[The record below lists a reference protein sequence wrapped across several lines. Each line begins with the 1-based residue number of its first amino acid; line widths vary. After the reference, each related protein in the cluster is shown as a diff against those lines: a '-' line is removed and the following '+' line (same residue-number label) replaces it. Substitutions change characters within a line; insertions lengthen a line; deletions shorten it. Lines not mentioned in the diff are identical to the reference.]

1 MSSIRNNDDTAVVDT
16 NTAPAQPS
24 IRVARALAIY
34 RSIAACHA
42 HIANNSSSTGSNAN
56 ALTAALMLPCYQSS
70 FRKLA
75 LVMTLEEERELRY
88 ALDEFC
94 NSAA

>member
-1 MSSIRNNDDTAVVDT
+1 MSSVR
-16 NTAPAQPS
+16 NTATTQPS
-24 IRVARALAIY
+24 ALVAQAIDIY

-42 HIANNSSSTGSNAN
+42 HIANNSSNNAN

-70 FRKLA
+70 FRELA
-75 LVMTLEEERELRY
+75 LALTLEEERELRY
-88 ALDEFC
+88 ALDEFR

>member
-1 MSSIRNNDDTAVVDT
+1 MSSIRNTATTQPCALV
-16 NTAPAQPS
+16 AQ
-24 IRVARALAIY
+24 ALAIY

-42 HIANNSSSTGSNAN
+42 HIANNSSSSASNAY

-70 FRKLA
+70 FRELA
-75 LVMTLEEERELRY
+75 LALTLEEERELRY
-88 ALDEFC
+88 ALDEFR

>member
-1 MSSIRNNDDTAVVDT
+1 MSSIRNTAT
-16 NTAPAQPS
+16 TQPS
-24 IRVARALAIY
+24 ALVAQALAIY

-42 HIANNSSSTGSNAN
+42 HIANNSSSSASNAN

-70 FRKLA
+70 FRELA
-75 LVMTLEEERELRY
+75 LALTLEEERELRY
-88 ALDEFC
+88 ALDEFR

>member
-1 MSSIRNNDDTAVVDT
+1 MSSIRNTAT
-16 NTAPAQPS
+16 TQPS
-24 IRVARALAIY
+24 ALVAQALAIY

-42 HIANNSSSTGSNAN
+42 HIANNNCSTGSNAN

-70 FRKLA
+70 FRELA
-75 LVMTLEEERELRY
+75 LALTLEEERELRY
-88 ALDEFC
+88 ALDEFR

>member
-1 MSSIRNNDDTAVVDT
+1 MSSIRNTATTQPCALV
-16 NTAPAQPS
+16 AQ
-24 IRVARALAIY
+24 ALAIY

-42 HIANNSSSTGSNAN
+42 HIANNSSSSAN

-70 FRKLA
+70 FRELA
-75 LVMTLEEERELRY
+75 LALTLEEERELRY
-88 ALDEFC
+88 ALDEFR

>member
-1 MSSIRNNDDTAVVDT
+1 MSSIRNTATTQPCALV
-16 NTAPAQPS
+16 AQ
-24 IRVARALAIY
+24 ALAIY

-42 HIANNSSSTGSNAN
+42 HIANNSSSNAY

-70 FRKLA
+70 FRELA
-75 LVMTLEEERELRY
+75 LALTLEEERELRY

-94 NSAA
+94 NSTA

>member
-1 MSSIRNNDDTAVVDT
+1 MSSIRNTAT
-16 NTAPAQPS
+16 TQPCAL
-24 IRVARALAIY
+24 VARALAIY

-42 HIANNSSSTGSNAN
+42 HIANNSGSSASNAS

-70 FRKLA
+70 FRELA
-75 LVMTLEEERELRY
+75 LALTLEEERELRY